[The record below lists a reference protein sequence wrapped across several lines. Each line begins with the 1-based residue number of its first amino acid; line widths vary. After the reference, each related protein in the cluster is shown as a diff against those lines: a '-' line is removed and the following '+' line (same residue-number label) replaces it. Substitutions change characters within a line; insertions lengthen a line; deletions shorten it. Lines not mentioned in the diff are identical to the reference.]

1 MSKDTLT
8 CIMPRRY
15 LFIESIFLPSIP
27 LLILLEYSSL
37 SLRDDSMCPFLI
49 DTDYALFTIS

>member
-8 CIMPRRY
+8 CIMHRRY
-15 LFIESIFLPSIP
+15 LFIESIFLPSIS

-37 SLRDDSMCPFLI
+37 SVQDDSMCPFLI